1 MRLLLGLS
9 AALGVTLAAAFAA
22 ALPSAAQDY
31 PNRSVKI
38 IVPFGAGG
46 PADVF
51 ARIIG
56 HHLQET
62 LKQSFVIENRPG
74 AGAVIGTNEVGKSA
88 PDGYTL
94 LMMSNTHTVNETLI
108 PKKPF
113 DLMRDLAPITGV
125 SYSDLM
131 MVVASAF
138 SLPPLVCATMV
149 LMASNIMSTWL
160 PSTAVRAWSLP
171 LCGTCTMFTPAMYLN
186 SSPAMWYGVP
196 GPEEA

>member
-1 MRLLLGLS
+1 MRPQRRGRTRTACRASQRRRPLRRHLGPLGATWGATSAPLGHSCHLRYQCARERDGQQRTGRSETMRLLLRLS

-62 LKQSFVIENRPG
+62 LKQSFVIEN
-74 AGAVIGTNEVGKSA
+74 
-88 PDGYTL
+88 
-94 LMMSNTHTVNETLI
+94 
-108 PKKPF
+108 
-113 DLMRDLAPITGV
+113 
-125 SYSDLM
+125 
-131 MVVASAF
+131 
-138 SLPPLVCATMV
+138 
-149 LMASNIMSTWL
+149 
-160 PSTAVRAWSLP
+160 
-171 LCGTCTMFTPAMYLN
+171 
-186 SSPAMWYGVP
+186 
-196 GPEEA
+196 